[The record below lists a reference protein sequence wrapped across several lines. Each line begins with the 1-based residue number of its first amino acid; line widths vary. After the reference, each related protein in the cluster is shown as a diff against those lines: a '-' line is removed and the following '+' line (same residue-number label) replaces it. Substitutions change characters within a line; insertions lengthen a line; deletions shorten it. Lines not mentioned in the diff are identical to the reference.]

1 MQIELKTLTMK
12 PRYDELVKQVEDA
25 KKEII
30 RLQQKMDMYGH
41 DWQGVPQEEVE
52 KIEKIYALSTK

>member
-30 RLQQKMDMYGH
+30 RL
-41 DWQGVPQEEVE
+41 
-52 KIEKIYALSTK
+52 ATKDGYVWT